1 MPKDAAYEQYS
12 YVLHNLSLYLKVQ
25 CNNAICVLPILFL
38 PVKVVVGGPP
48 GQKVSAQ
55 ILPKEGES
63 GRIDGPVPLRTTL
76 IAAMA
81 M

>member
-1 MPKDAAYEQYS
+1 MSITVMCFTFLS
-12 YVLHNLSLYLKVQ
+12 YNYPKVQ

-38 PVKVVVGGPP
+38 PVKVVVGGPS

-55 ILPKEGES
+55 RLPKEGVS
-63 GRIDGPVPLRTTL
+63 GRIDGPVPLQTTL

-81 M
+81 MQ